1 MKKIKNKRIILSIL
15 LVVALVGVG
24 ATVALS
30 LAKTNSVINTFRAA
44 QRDHDT
50 SIKEEVDTETLTKTV
65 QVSNDAK
72 HSYAYIRVRFE
83 VSPSDVK
90 VTITGDSWG
99 NGKDGFYYYLK
110 PVSPKEPNN
119 LTDEIVWTANQTT
132 VENTDT
138 FDVLVYEES
147 CVAPSDDEAKDI
159 DTVKKAFENADK
171 TETTK

>member
-30 LAKTNSVINTFRAA
+30 LAKTNPVINTFRAA

-50 SIKEEVDTETLTKTV
+50 SIEENVNPDALTKIV
-65 QVSNDAK
+65 QVKNDAK
-72 HSYAYIRVRFE
+72 NSYAYIRVRFE
-83 VSPSDVK
+83 VSPSDV
-90 VTITGDSWG
+90 TG
-99 NGKDGFYYYLK
+99 NIKGKNWEKDDTSDFWYYLK
-110 PVSPKEPNN
+110 PVSPNN
-119 LTDEIVWTANQTT
+119 LTDEIVWTADQAT

-147 CVAPSDDEAKDI
+147 CVAPSDDEAKNI